1 MAAGSNDGGV
11 RMKRSAYSIEAKRAF
26 ATQMRNHPTAG
37 EAALWER
44 LQGKQTGFV
53 FHRQSVQRGYILDF
67 YCPRLRL
74 AVEID
79 GSVHAL
85 QFLADAR
92 RERALRQRDIT
103 VLRFTN
109 REILDFGAGVVRR
122 ILTVIR
128 SLDSEGGEM
137 VRHPIK
143 RAEEHPASS
152 KIGSNVSCFR

>member
-1 MAAGSNDGGV
+1 MT
-11 RMKRSAYSIEAKRAF
+11 YSLKAKRNF
-26 ATQMRNHPTAG
+26 AAEMRRAPTAS
-37 EAALWER
+37 EASLWER

-53 FHRQSVQRGYILDF
+53 FHRQSVQRGYVLDF

-74 AVEID
+74 AVEVD

-85 QFLADAR
+85 KFLADAQ
-92 RERALRQRDIT
+92 RERALHQRGIT
-103 VLRFTN
+103 VLRFRN
-109 REILDFGAGVVRR
+109 REVLDFGAGVVRQ

-128 SLDSEGGEM
+128 SLNSEGGDR

-152 KIGSNVSCFR
+152 KIGSNVSSSR

>member
-1 MAAGSNDGGV
+1 M
-11 RMKRSAYSIEAKRAF
+11 RRA
-26 ATQMRNHPTAG
+26 PTAA
-37 EAALWER
+37 EAELWER

-67 YCPRLRL
+67 YCPRLKL
-74 AVEID
+74 AIEID

-92 RERALRQRDIT
+92 RERALRQRGIT
-103 VLRFTN
+103 VLRFKN
-109 REILDFGAGVVRR
+109 RDVLDFGAGVVSR

-137 VRHPIK
+137 VRQPIK
-143 RAEEHPASS
+143 RSEERPASS
-152 KIGSNVSCFR
+152 KIGASA